1 LLYII
6 KIMKNIKIV
15 LALFAT
21 AAFTGCIGDHAAG
34 SGQDTAQNSYQVT
47 NDKTTTDTATIIRYT
62 GDTQSMD
69 YSANGGAGL
78 IKPDTSIK
86 R

>member
-1 LLYII
+1 
-6 KIMKNIKIV
+6 MKNIKITF
-15 LALFAT
+15 ALLVAIGFS
-21 AAFTGCIGDHAAG
+21 GCIGDHSVG
-34 SGQDTAQNSYQVT
+34 SGEDTAQNSYQVPP
-47 NDKTTTDTATIIRYT
+47 DKTSKDTATIIRYT

-69 YSANGGAGL
+69 YSSNGGAGL

>member
-15 LALFAT
+15 LALLAT
-21 AAFTGCIGDHAAG
+21 VAFTGCIGDHSVG
-34 SGQDTAQNSYQVT
+34 SGQDTAQNTYQVPA
-47 NDKTTTDTATIIRYT
+47 DKTNGDTTNIIRYT

-69 YSANGGAGL
+69 YSANGGSGL
-78 IKPDTSIK
+78 IKPDTTIN

>member
-1 LLYII
+1 
-6 KIMKNIKIV
+6 MKNIKIAF
-15 LALFAT
+15 ALLAT
-21 AAFTGCIGDHAAG
+21 AAFTGCIGDHTAG
-34 SGQDTAQNSYQVT
+34 SGQDTAQNSYQVPA
-47 NDKTTTDTATIIRYT
+47 DKTKSDTANIIRYT

-78 IKPDTSIK
+78 IKLDTSIK

>member
-1 LLYII
+1 
-6 KIMKNIKIV
+6 MKNIKIAFAL
-15 LALFAT
+15 LAI
-21 AAFTGCIGDHAAG
+21 AAFTGCIGDHAVG
-34 SGQDTAQNSYQVT
+34 SGEDTAQNSYQVPA
-47 NDKTTTDTATIIRYT
+47 DKTSKDTANIIRYT

-69 YSANGGAGL
+69 YSANGGSGL